1 MFKIFLKIQ
10 FRERFFIIPLLIIP
24 LIIFSDSYIFVL
36 IFMQKNFTNVFNNK
50 DFNLNLMYLTGRKLG
65 DYLLLYNLSWLVWL
79 NQYFIL
85 TRLILML
92 STSNTFITYLID
104 FVNFNTLLFI
114 GFTFGNLISNSDMI
128 TISNEIV
135 RRIITSLVFI
145 IFISF
150 FFAVLTINS
159 FFDFFFINAIVLLF
173 SFYIWYTIT
182 RRQVSI
188 TFIDYY
194 YD

>member
-1 MFKIFLKIQ
+1 
-10 FRERFFIIPLLIIP
+10 
-24 LIIFSDSYIFVL
+24 
-36 IFMQKNFTNVFNNK
+36 MQKNFTNVFNNK

>member
-50 DFNLNLMYLTGRKLG
+50 DFNLNLMYLTVRKLG